1 MRTRI
6 NIVFVTLTVL
16 AAINLWLSCSSLKDA
31 SKEVAGA
38 VIDCTK
44 RQTAATVREL
54 RPLMSAVFTHVVDN
68 AGRMDYGKVKEL
80 AKDYATDVARCAVA
94 DTIARL
100 INPPNEVGFAPVH
113 VDRDA
118 ARAGFREL
126 YPGVKFKT
134 ESGEL

>member
-1 MRTRI
+1 MRQTI
-6 NIVFVTLTVL
+6 LVVTLII
-16 AAINLWLSCSSLKDA
+16 AACSGLKNAGEQAAASL
-31 SKEVAGA
+31 
-38 VIDCTK
+38 IDCTK
-44 RQTAATVREL
+44 KQTAATVREL

-94 DTIARL
+94 DTVARL
-100 INPPNEVGFAPVH
+100 INPPKEVGLAPVH